1 MTKAPKT
8 SEGPRCSVCK
18 WEKKTGKTV
27 DTSMSP
33 EAWGSEVGV
42 HRTSIT
48 RHLGHKPHLPQT
60 QSDGKGLGYSFEHDA
75 GKGVVTIE
83 KRADRIIP
91 LSEWLQDLELDGFD
105 PNDYNHS
112 VGHSVWGQ
120 NSTEDGLVTLYAN
133 RFTATLKPEK
143 QRAEKALESV
153 DWEAASKFIDGFT
166 YIPIKREFLVDTAVL
181 QPTDEQWGKVD
192 FHGGTSET
200 QERVLN
206 SYSAFTDYVRE
217 YRPREVAFMRTGDGI
232 ENFCSANGQRDTND
246 LDLPHMVVQSFKMDL
261 QGLKMV
267 APLVE
272 YIKDVRVPSNHGRW
286 RTGIKAD
293 AGNPHADFGIA
304 VGRQIESTQ
313 QILDVLPN
321 VEIVFPDALMESV
334 TVQMSTLRLGAVHG
348 HQVANADKL
357 GEWWSKQDHGRMPT
371 WDADILF
378 VGHFHS
384 FRVNQSGDGRWIIVG
399 PASDNGSSWY
409 SNLKGERATSGMLA
423 LAIEGTRWRFPE
435 IL

>member
-1 MTKAPKT
+1 MAK
-8 SEGPRCSVCK
+8 RCSVCD
-18 WEKKTGKTV
+18 WENDTGRKV
-27 DTSMSP
+27 DTSMSS
-33 EAWGSEVGV
+33 EAWGAEVGV

-48 RHLGHKPHLPQT
+48 RHLGHAPHMPAPQ
-60 QSDGKGLGYSFEHDA
+60 SNGKGVGYSFDHDE
-75 GKGVVTIE
+75 GKGTVKIE

-91 LSEWLQDLELDGFD
+91 LSEWLLDLKADGFA
-105 PNDYNHS
+105 PEDYSHS

-120 NSTEDGLVTLYAN
+120 QSTEDGLITLYAN
-133 RFTATLKPEK
+133 RFTATLKPVK
-143 QRAEKALESV
+143 QKAEAALQEV
-153 DWEAASKFIDGFT
+153 DWAAAAKFIDGFT
-166 YIPIKREFLVDTAVL
+166 YIPAKRDFLIDTAVL
-181 QPTDEQWGKVD
+181 QPTDEQWGKTD
-192 FHGGTSET
+192 FAGGTAET
-200 QERVLN
+200 EERVLN
-206 SYSAFTDYVRE
+206 SYSAFVDYIKE
-217 YRPREVAFMRTGDGI
+217 YRPREVLVARTGDGI

-272 YIKDVRVPSNHGRW
+272 YVKDARVPSNHGRW
-286 RTGIKAD
+286 RTGMKAD

-304 VGRQIESTQ
+304 VGRQIEDTQ
-313 QILDVLPN
+313 RILDVLPN
-321 VEIVFPDALMESV
+321 VEVVFPDALMESM
-334 TVQMSTLRLGAVHG
+334 TVPMSTLRLGLVHG
-348 HQVANADKL
+348 HQVNSPDKL

-378 VGHFHS
+378 CGHFHS
-384 FRVNQSGDGRWIIVG
+384 YRTYQSGDGRWVIVG
-399 PASDNGSSWY
+399 PASDPGSSWY